1 MNRIPLDEDD
11 APADEGPE
19 LVPPAELL
27 RLRTLLL
34 RGPRA
39 ATRARHLAATTAE
52 ARQRPLV
59 AGTAG
64 RFATWGGRVA
74 VGIVASL
81 AITSG
86 LAGAQLLPQPAQRL
100 LSGVSDRFAPPAEA
114 PATTVAD
121 AADPVVADAG
131 GSSGSADRRSRTVAD
146 GTGTGTEA
154 TDPAVTTVPPTTDPP
169 VVETIPGP
177 TGPGSPGDPTTDP
190 DEPEPTTSTTEPEPS
205 TTTTT
210 PPSTTT
216 TTTPPSTTTTTSSS
230 P

>member
-1 MNRIPLDEDD
+1 MNWIPLDEDD
-11 APADEGPE
+11 RPEDEGPE
-19 LVPPAELL
+19 LVPPADLL
-27 RLRTLLL
+27 RLRTLLT

-52 ARQRPLV
+52 VRQRPLV

-100 LSGVSDRFAPPAEA
+100 LSGVSNRFSPPAEA

-121 AADPVVADAG
+121 PADPVSVGDG
-131 GSSGSADRRSRTVAD
+131 GSSGSDRGATSLTGSGGAGDGSADDAS
-146 GTGTGTEA
+146 
-154 TDPAVTTVPPTTDPP
+154 TTTTTPTTAPP

-177 TGPGSPGDPTTDP
+177 TGPGSPADPTIDP
-190 DEPEPTTSTTEPEPS
+190 NEPEPTTTTTEPEP
-205 TTTTT
+205 TT
-210 PPSTTT
+210 TTT

-230 P
+230 N